1 MKPIGALIL
10 CALLILV
17 FTWSQKVNSAQ
28 HQKQQWIYLTC
39 IDIDNRIKKYEGH
52 RDLFSIA
59 YSSGY
64 ISVKTK
70 AGDKYYPSHLCTV
83 LVTER

>member
-1 MKPIGALIL
+1 MKPIGTLIL

-28 HQKQQWIYLTC
+28 QQKQDWIYLTC
-39 IDIDNRIKKYEGH
+39 VDIDNQIKKYNGH

-70 AGDKYYPSHLCTV
+70 AGVKYYPSHLCTV
-83 LVTER
+83 LHTER

>member
-1 MKPIGALIL
+1 M
-10 CALLILV
+10 CAVIILV

-28 HQKQQWIYLTC
+28 QQKQDWIYLTC
-39 IDIDNRIKKYEGH
+39 VDIDNQIKKYNGH

-70 AGDKYYPSHLCTV
+70 AGVKYYLSHLCTV
-83 LVTER
+83 LHTER